1 KGVTGARESVQSDL
15 EASLARLRRVTDK
28 PIAVGFGI
36 STVAQVSHVAALAD
50 GVIVGSAIVD
60 RIEQRG
66 RGPELVED
74 VAAFVRALKQAMG

>member
-1 KGVTGARESVQSDL
+1 M
-15 EASLARLRRVTDK
+15 
-28 PIAVGFGI
+28 
-36 STVAQVSHVAALAD
+36 SHVAALAD

-74 VAAFVRALKQAMG
+74 VAAFVRELKQAMG